1 MHHFPSARA
10 EKPLIVRSRPR
21 RGLAHSCARY
31 TAHIALVLVIL
42 IAAVVYVIESGS
54 VDRYLTEKARQQIGR
69 AITPAYQA
77 QIEASTL
84 RLGDGLRL
92 ELTVNGVSIRSEA
105 HQRVADVQEIALA
118 INPLRLLIGQLSI
131 NSVSVKGVRFDPSAL
146 PAAGPFRLTDH
157 RVDGF
162 PVLVEQIFD
171 QTDLI
176 RGVLETAETQEITV
190 SDLRFPLPSATPDQS
205 VDINLRQ
212 VQVQLMAGDV
222 LRVDGQIALDGTVS
236 AITAEAVARAGR
248 TETLQA
254 EVTNLLITPF
264 LLRKN
269 NEGEP
274 DIGVE
279 ATTDVAVQL
288 KRAADDK
295 DSAAL
300 VDLHVNSGRFVA
312 DRIARPFTDAQL
324 NLSFDSNKKSFEL
337 TDSSIN
343 FDGSF
348 FPFSGGIID
357 LDRIKPGAT
366 GAFGVDFL
374 VSGGQFKSRE
384 PGLPPLLF
392 DAQVSG
398 AYHAGDKALDLD
410 RIMVT
415 SPQGNMDG
423 AFTAVF
429 GDASPALTFNASIDA
444 MDAEAVKQMWPF
456 WIARKPREWVTANIS
471 GGRVS
476 NGTIMVNIPA
486 GRIEGEGIPL
496 NLDSDELKIDFD
508 IDKSRLTIKPTF
520 PDVSGASAHV
530 LINGERLNVAIRSGH
545 FDLANQGSV
554 AISDGTFEIADTS
567 QHPPIGRIDALL
579 SGQAQ
584 AIVQLAADPPI
595 NALDRTDF
603 VPSDFTG
610 KGSARLSA
618 ELPISIDGDTEDEDN
633 DSLPQS
639 WSVDADLSGVG
650 VAKPIDGHTVSNI
663 DGKLSIVPG
672 KLALKGRA
680 TVDGVPIDID
690 WSLPLNSEAGGA
702 SLNIGGTLSEAQ
714 REAMYPGLSTILK
727 GPVSIEAKSNG
738 SNGQTISLDLT
749 QSKLVL
755 PWIGWQKPAGRSAR
769 LRFTLKTGE
778 DGVNELSD
786 LVLSGSGLAASGS
799 ITLDK
804 AGLRSLN
811 LSHVSLSDNDDFD
824 VSIKRVK
831 TNLVVNVSG
840 KRFSAEPL
848 LSAIK
853 KDGRLPV
860 GSSGAASGKPGAAGS
875 AGSDN
880 VTVSIALNRIMGLGG
895 RYIDQS
901 KGTLAVVNGD
911 VDTATLGA
919 LTATGKSVAL
929 QVSPTGDGGHAV
941 RVNTDGAGS
950 LLRFLGV
957 YPKMSGG
964 KLSLNLLEFGGDWSG
979 NVEVEDFRIIDDDQL
994 KTFLSAPSGRN
1005 GQSLNARFNNQI
1017 NSSNQHFQRASIDL
1031 LYAQGVLQISNGV
1044 LRGEQV
1050 GATFKGVARDAAGNI
1065 DMTGTFMPAYGLNRI
1080 FAEIPIIGPL
1090 LGNGNDKGLFGITF
1104 KLTGKSE
1111 KPQLVINPLSA
1122 IAPGVFRKIFEF
1134 Q

>member
-1 MHHFPSARA
+1 M
-10 EKPLIVRSRPR
+10 
-21 RGLAHSCARY
+21 
-31 TAHIALVLVIL
+31 AHITLALVIL
-42 IAAVVYVIESGS
+42 IAAIVYVIESGS

-69 AITPAYQA
+69 AISPVYHAEL
-77 QIEASTL
+77 EASTL
-84 RLGDGLRL
+84 RLGEGLKL
-92 ELTVNGVSIRSEA
+92 ELTVNGVSIRSAA
-105 HQRVADVQEIALA
+105 HERVADVQEIALA

-146 PAAGPFRLTDH
+146 PEAGPFRLTDH

-176 RGVLETAETQEITV
+176 RGVLETAETQEIAI

-212 VQVQLMAGDV
+212 VEIQLMAGGV
-222 LRVDGQIALDGTVS
+222 LRVDGQVALDGTVS
-236 AITAEAVARAGR
+236 GVTAEAVARDGR

-254 EVTNLLITPF
+254 EVTNLLVTPF

-269 NEGEP
+269 KEGEP

-288 KRAADDK
+288 KRADGDK
-295 DSAAL
+295 KSDAL
-300 VDLHVNSGRFVA
+300 VGLHVKSGRFVA
-312 DRIARPFTDAQL
+312 DRIARPFSNAQL
-324 NLSFDSNKKSFEL
+324 NLSFDNNKKSFEL
-337 TDSSIN
+337 SDSSIN
-343 FDGSF
+343 FDGSY

-357 LDRIKPGAT
+357 LDHIKPDAA

-398 AYHAGDKALDLD
+398 AYRADEKALDLD

-444 MDAEAVKQMWPF
+444 MDTEAVKQMWPF
-456 WIARKPREWVTANIS
+456 WIARKPREWVTANIG
-471 GGRVS
+471 GGRIS
-476 NGTIMVNIPA
+476 NGTIMVDIPA

-496 NLDSDELKIDFD
+496 NLGSDELKIDFD

-520 PDVSGASAHV
+520 PDVIGASAHV
-530 LINGERLNVAIRSGH
+530 LIDGERLNVAIRSGY
-545 FDLANQGSV
+545 FDLGNQGTV

-567 QHPPIGRIDALL
+567 LHPPVGRVDALL
-579 SGQAQ
+579 SGQAR

-595 NALDRTDF
+595 NALDKTDF
-603 VPSDFTG
+603 TPADFTG
-610 KGSARLSA
+610 TGSARVRA
-618 ELPISIDGDTEDEDN
+618 ELPITIDDGTSEPDDGQ
-633 DSLPQS
+633 LPRS
-639 WSVDADLSGVG
+639 WSVDADLTDVA

-672 KLALKGRA
+672 KLALKGKA
-680 TVDGVPIDID
+680 AVDGVAIDID
-690 WSLPLNSEAGGA
+690 WSLPLDSEAGSA

-727 GPVSIEAKSNG
+727 GPVSIEASSKGND
-738 SNGQTISLDLT
+738 GQVVSLDLT
-749 QSKLVL
+749 KSTMVL
-755 PWIGWQKPAGRSAR
+755 PWIGWQKPAGQSAK
-769 LRFTLKTGE
+769 LRFTLKAG
-778 DGVNELSD
+778 DGGVNQLSD
-786 LVLSGSGLAASGS
+786 LQLSGSGLAAAGT

-804 AGLRSLN
+804 EGLSSLD
-811 LSHVSLSDNDDFD
+811 LSHVSLTADDDFN
-824 VSIKRVK
+824 VSIKRVEG
-831 TNLVVNVSG
+831 NLVVNVSG
-840 KRFSAEPL
+840 KRFSAEPM
-848 LSAIK
+848 LSTIK
-853 KDGRLPV
+853 KDGHLPTDG
-860 GSSGAASGKPGAAGS
+860 GSGDAKRKNGAAGS
-875 AGSDN
+875 SATDN
-880 VTVSIALNRIMGLGG
+880 VSVSIALDRIMGLGG

-901 KGTLAVVNGD
+901 KGSLSVVNGD
-911 VDTATLGA
+911 VDTAALGA
-919 LTATGKSVAL
+919 LTATGKSVSL
-929 QVSPTGDGGHAV
+929 QVAPTGDGRHV
-941 RVNTDGAGS
+941 VKLNTDGAGS

-964 KLSLNLLEFGGDWSG
+964 QLALNMIEAGGNWSG
-979 NVEVEDFRIIDDDQL
+979 NVEIEDFRIIDDDQL

-1005 GQSLNARFNNQI
+1005 GQSLNARFNNRI

-1031 LYAQGVLQISNGV
+1031 VYAQGVLQINNGV

-1080 FAEIPIIGPL
+1080 FAEIPIIGPI